1 MTAYLA
7 ATGTALP
14 GDPIDNDTMAE
25 HFGTSAAWIEAFIG
39 TRQRHLA
46 VELATGRVTHTLADL
61 GAQAGAQAL
70 AKAGLQPHEV
80 DFVVLSTATP
90 DHLMPA
96 TVNLVADQL
105 GIHQVPTYQLQSG
118 CAGAVAALQVA
129 AAIVESTRWTGLVIG
144 ADSCSKHLVLSRDF
158 AALPATELINYVIFG
173 DGAGAAV
180 ITADE
185 VRPGMALRLV
195 VNEFAGLGCPSG
207 QVVHWF
213 NTAGAGAGQQAVH
226 EDYKA
231 IERRVP
237 PMAADVLRLLLEG
250 TGWSRADLA
259 YLLPPQLSGRMT
271 ASIVKALGV
280 DAAEEVSCV
289 ADTGNNAN
297 ALPFLQ
303 LDLLAGRIGAGQRAV
318 GIAIE
323 SSKWIRTG
331 FAVEGV

>member
-1 MTAYLA
+1 MTTYLA

-14 GDPIDNDTMAE
+14 NDPIGNDTMAE

-39 TRQRHLA
+39 TRQRYLA

-61 GAQAGAQAL
+61 GAQAGGQAL
-70 AKAGLQPHEV
+70 ARAGLEPHDV

-96 TVNLVADQL
+96 TVNLVAEAL
-105 GIHQVPTYQLQSG
+105 GIHEVPTYQLQSG

-129 AAIVESTRWTGLVIG
+129 AAIVESTGRTGLVIG
-144 ADSCSKHLVLSRDF
+144 ADSCSKHLVARDF
-158 AALPATELINYVIFG
+158 AALSAPELVNYVIFG
-173 DGAGAAV
+173 DGAGAVV
-180 ITADE
+180 ITPDE
-185 VRPGMALRLV
+185 VRPCMVLRLV
-195 VNEFAGLGCPSG
+195 VNDFVGLGCPPG
-207 QVVHWF
+207 QVVNWF
-213 NTAGAGAGQQAVH
+213 NVAGAGTGEQAVH

-237 PMAADVLRLLLEG
+237 PMAKDVLRLLLEG
-250 TGWSRADLA
+250 TGWSMADLA

-297 ALPFLQ
+297 ALPFVQ
-303 LDLLAGRIGAGQRAV
+303 LDLLAQRIRPGQRAL